1 MTARASGLCA
11 PVDACAAEGLV
22 AAAGCGA
29 VVTTAEGAADA
40 ACELAAGLCAN
51 AEGLT
56 IDSAIA
62 NTTATQATGIEI
74 LQRRRIAN
82 GRHRA
87 KDQPYHRPN
96 DSSIGGTKP
105 TPGLTL
111 GAGVTPAQ
119 GSVKPTAGFTS
130 NKVPRAQ

>member
-51 AEGLT
+51 ALE
-56 IDSAIA
+56 IASAIA
-62 NTTATQATGIEI
+62 NTAATQMRGIEI
-74 LQRRRIAN
+74 LQRRRIAS
-82 GRHRA
+82 GRHGA
-87 KDQPYHRPN
+87 NDKLYHRPN

-105 TPGLTL
+105 ARTGLTL